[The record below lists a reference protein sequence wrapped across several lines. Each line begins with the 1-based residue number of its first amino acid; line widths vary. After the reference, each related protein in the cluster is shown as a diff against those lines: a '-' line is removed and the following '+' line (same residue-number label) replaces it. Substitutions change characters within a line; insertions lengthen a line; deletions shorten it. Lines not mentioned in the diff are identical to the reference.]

1 MKCPH
6 CGSEQ
11 SRVTE
16 TRASAEADR
25 RIRLCKGCGRTFQT
39 LERVCVL
46 AGRAAGYIEIGP
58 PIEEPQPVE
67 LQLPEIKAQPET
79 VQTVQETATE
89 TVKTVPAP
97 ARFVAQL
104 NDELLAQ
111 CTAEAQPL
119 LVEWWNVSRRSK
131 HKSNA
136 TWTQG
141 AWAASITRVSHLPAW
156 QQVELAKAGVE
167 HGWQSLKPDY
177 ISSRNQAS
185 PIATGRPMPKDPAML
200 AALESWHS
208 PAA

>member
-46 AGRAAGYIEIGP
+46 AGRAAGY
-58 PIEEPQPVE
+58 VE
-67 LQLPEIKAQPET
+67 VGGIAAVQLPEIKAQPET
-79 VQTVQETATE
+79 VQTVQET
-89 TVKTVPAP
+89 VKTVTAPSP
-97 ARFVAQL
+97 ARFVASL

-111 CTAEAQPL
+111 CTGEAQPL
-119 LVEWWNVSRRSK
+119 LVEWWNNSRRSK
-131 HKSNA
+131 HKGNA

-177 ISSRNQAS
+177 ISSRNPAS
-185 PIATGRPMPKDPAML
+185 AAATGRPMPKDPAML
-200 AALESWHS
+200 AALESWPS
-208 PAA
+208 SAA